1 MTLDDA
7 QFAKMELI
15 ARKLDLKLGQGFEFG
30 LWVENSFQGF
40 VDRGF

>member
-15 ARKLDLKLGQGFEFG
+15 ARKLDLKLGHG

>member
-15 ARKLDLKLGQGFEFG
+15 ARKLDLKLGQGFG
-30 LWVENSFQGF
+30 SGWRSGS
-40 VDRGF
+40 